1 LAIFAAIRRAWKV
14 DPMTDAPS
22 NSAPPPPLS
31 SDATPAQASAHLALR
46 TADKEWSAKLLAGD
60 VATRTEFQSLSE
72 KAAGADAAA
81 DAIGGVI
88 PEFQVNVD
96 GVSPADLAK
105 AVSWLKT
112 DGGLND
118 GIIRDIID
126 GTLLTAENKASVQ
139 RAWAR
144 RQADQGWIDKL
155 LKGDSDVRHEF
166 SLMCAALNA
175 GIKEAA

>member
-1 LAIFAAIRRAWKV
+1 
-14 DPMTDAPS
+14 M
-22 NSAPPPPLS
+22 
-31 SDATPAQASAHLALR
+31 
-46 TADKEWSAKLLAGD
+46 
-60 VATRTEFQSLSE
+60 
-72 KAAGADAAA
+72 
-81 DAIGGVI
+81 
-88 PEFQVNVD
+88 
-96 GVSPADLAK
+96 
-105 AVSWLKT
+105 SWLKT

-155 LKGDSDVRHEF
+155 LKGDFDVRHEF

>member
-1 LAIFAAIRRAWKV
+1 
-14 DPMTDAPS
+14 MTDTPS

-31 SDATPAQASAHLALR
+31 VRCDARASFGTPGSPRRRWGSEH
-46 TADKEWSAKLLAGD
+46 EKLLAGD
-60 VATRTEFQSLSE
+60 VATRNRGESLSE

-88 PEFQVNVD
+88 PGDSSQRH
-96 GVSPADLAK
+96 GMSPADLAK

-118 GIIRDIID
+118 GVVRDISS
-126 GTLLTAENKASVQ
+126 TARLTAENKASVQ

-144 RQADQGWIDKL
+144 RQA
-155 LKGDSDVRHEF
+155 E
-166 SLMCAALNA
+166 A
-175 GIKEAA
+175 GLD

>member
-1 LAIFAAIRRAWKV
+1 
-14 DPMTDAPS
+14 MTDAPS

-31 SDATPAQASAHLALR
+31 SDATPAQASADLALR

-88 PEFQVNVD
+88 PELQVNVD

-105 AVSWLKT
+105 AVS
-112 DGGLND
+112 G
-118 GIIRDIID
+118 
-126 GTLLTAENKASVQ
+126 
-139 RAWAR
+139 
-144 RQADQGWIDKL
+144 
-155 LKGDSDVRHEF
+155 
-166 SLMCAALNA
+166 
-175 GIKEAA
+175 

>member
-1 LAIFAAIRRAWKV
+1 MSRPGPNFKASVRR
-14 DPMTDAPS
+14 PRGPTRRRTPS
-22 NSAPPPPLS
+22 
-31 SDATPAQASAHLALR
+31 
-46 TADKEWSAKLLAGD
+46 
-60 VATRTEFQSLSE
+60 
-72 KAAGADAAA
+72 
-81 DAIGGVI
+81 GGGI

-144 RQADQGWIDKL
+144 RQTDQGWIDKL